1 MEELLYDSND
11 MVRVGCNDCKGCFD
25 CCMGMGESIV
35 LDPYDIFLLTI
46 NLNCSFEALL
56 QQHVE
61 LNVFSGLILPH
72 IKMQEAG
79 DRCGFLNKDGRCAIH
94 AFRPGLCRLF
104 PLGRNYTEDKL
115 QYFLLQDAC
124 TNTNRTK
131 VKVKKWLEV
140 EEYKKYE
147 SFLIAWHKLRK
158 MLQEMMTADKS
169 EEAEADQHRKKIN
182 MDMLKLFYQMPYE
195 RNDFYEQFRMRLE
208 KLEDG
213 HYKLRQ
219 AN

>member
-11 MVRVGCNDCKGCFD
+11 MVRAVCNDCKGCFD

-35 LDPYDIFLLTI
+35 LDPYDIYLLTT

-61 LNVFSGLILPH
+61 LKVFSGLILPY
-72 IKMQEAG
+72 IKMLEA
-79 DRCGFLNKDGRCAIH
+79 DDKCGFLNEEGRCAIH

-124 TNTNRTK
+124 IGVNRTK
-131 VKVKKWLEV
+131 VKVKKWLAV
-140 EEYKKYE
+140 EDYKRYE

-158 MLQEMMTADKS
+158 KLQEEVAVDES
-169 EEAEADQHRKKIN
+169 EEAEADQRRKQIN
-182 MDMLKLFYQMPYE
+182 MDILKLFYQMPYE
-195 RNDFYEQFRMRLE
+195 KDDFYEQFRMRTDE
-208 KLEDG
+208 FKNKIA
-213 HYKLRQ
+213 HVI
-219 AN
+219 

>member
-11 MVRVGCNDCKGCFD
+11 MVRAGCNDCRGCFD
-25 CCMGMGESIV
+25 CCTGMGESIM
-35 LDPYDIFLLTI
+35 LDPYDIYLLTT

-56 QQHVE
+56 RQYIE
-61 LNVFSGLILPH
+61 LRVFSGLILPH
-72 IKMQEAG
+72 IKMQEV
-79 DRCGFLNKDGRCAIH
+79 DDKCGFLNEKGRCVIH

-124 TNTNRTK
+124 IGANRTK

-140 EEYKKYE
+140 EDYKRYE

-158 MLQEMMTADKS
+158 KLQETMAEDGS
-169 EEAEADQHRKKIN
+169 EEADQRRKKTN
-182 MDMLKLFYQMPYE
+182 MDMLRLFYQMPYE
-195 RNDFYEQFRMRLE
+195 KTDFYEQFRMRTDEFE
-208 KLEDG
+208 K
-213 HYKLRQ
+213 KTSF
-219 AN
+219 